1 MYEEWRKT
9 VPEGFGVEI
18 SPESTSEQ
26 EAKVRSEG
34 KKRARVKVLKES
46 RSHRR
51 LRSLRLRFFG
61 ENGGGKVSVAVV
73 VVAGNPLGSDE
84 ARMMLQTKSGKK

>member
-9 VPEGFGVEI
+9 VPEGFGDEI

-26 EAKVRSEG
+26 EAKVKSEG
-34 KKRARVKVLKES
+34 KKREEVKVLKES
-46 RSHRR
+46 RSQRTF
-51 LRSLRLRFFG
+51 RSLRLRFFG

-73 VVAGNPLGSDE
+73 VVTGNPLGSDE
-84 ARMMLQTKSGKK
+84 ASNDLQTKSGKK